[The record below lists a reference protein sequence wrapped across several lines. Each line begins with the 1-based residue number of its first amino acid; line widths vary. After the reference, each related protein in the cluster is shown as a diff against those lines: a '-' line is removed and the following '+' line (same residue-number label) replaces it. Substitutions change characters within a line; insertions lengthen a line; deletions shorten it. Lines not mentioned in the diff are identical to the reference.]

1 MDNAELGYFSQLVKA
16 WMQIRNSKKS
26 RINWQ
31 FTTKDAR
38 TKLKKLFSSIND

>member
-31 FTTKDAR
+31 FTTKNAR
-38 TKLKKLFSSIND
+38 IKLKKLYPSIND